1 MRLTHRIPYLLST
14 SLLAGLL
21 ACKGKS
27 PAAGDSGALAAE
39 SPEGGADASKVFLPV
54 VGASVRR
61 GDLVLTINTTGQV
74 KSLAVATLKSETVGT
89 IDQVFVQPG
98 QRVVKGQKL
107 VSFDPRPFDIAV
119 RTAQAAVA
127 EAQVRYLDY
136 VVDLIPAG
144 KTLEE
149 AEIPPERKQNA
160 RVRSQ
165 LVTAEVRLEQA
176 KLDQER
182 ATITAPF
189 SGMVDEISVAP
200 GERVSA
206 GENIATVVDVGDL
219 RVEALV
225 LEHDLPL
232 LRVGGDASI
241 LSPAAGTTVRGQ
253 IAAILP
259 LVDSIT
265 RAGKAIVRMPPSAAA
280 TLRPGMYADVK
291 LESSRLHDRI
301 LVPSRAVIE
310 REGRPLVFVVKNG
323 RAEWTYVTPGLTNGT
338 DTEILPDSVSGQI
351 PVAVGDTVLI
361 EGHLTLTHDAPVR
374 LVAKRE

>member
-1 MRLTHRIPYLLST
+1 MRLTPALLIACCG
-14 SLLAGLL
+14 LALP
-21 ACKGKS
+21 ACKAKQ
-27 PAAGDSGALAAE
+27 AGAE
-39 SPEGGADASKVFLPV
+39 GTPSAPEGGEAGGADASKVSLPV

-74 KSLAVATLKSETVGT
+74 KSQAVAALKSETAGS

-107 VSFDPRPFDIAV
+107 VTFDPRPFDIAV

-136 VVDLIPAG
+136 VVDLIPPG
-144 KTLEE
+144 KTIDD

-160 RVRSQ
+160 QVRSG
-165 LVTAEVRLEQA
+165 LVTAQVRLEQA

-189 SGMVDEISVAP
+189 TGMVDEIAVAP

-206 GENIATVVDVGDL
+206 GENIATVVDVSDL

-232 LRVGGDASI
+232 LRVGGDASV
-241 LSPAAGTTVRGQ
+241 LSPAAGTAVRGE

-259 LVDSIT
+259 LVDSLT
-265 RAGKAIVRMPPSAAA
+265 RAGKAIVRVPAAAAA

-291 LESSRLHDRI
+291 LESSRLHDRV